1 MIIDPWGTVIA
12 QAGPDGDG
20 VIVADLDLAAQ
31 QATRDTLPALD
42 HRRPDAYTVAPSA
55 VAPHERGA

>member
-1 MIIDPWGTVIA
+1 VIA